1 MLLSMSKVQIIGP
14 KKLFY
19 DTLNVLHYLGALQI
33 EDLSKKITPGDMLM
47 RKMDVDQEAKQK
59 HDQLE
64 TLYGK
69 ISAIL
74 TTIKPDAEEDDRI
87 KEEVKESYD
96 VIWRSSC
103 EDLAFD
109 CNEIIKKLD
118 ASTRDLATHK
128 TDLERELAS
137 LSRYETIVKKLY
149 PLAPQLYR
157 LEGFEAVAL
166 LVSKKY
172 GAVLELIRQEISKI
186 TKKQFELISG
196 EVDEDTIA
204 AIVLFKDIYSDQVHN
219 FLWAEKVN
227 QVRLPESL
235 ADKPFEDILD
245 HIKARKSEI
254 PVETQKIEEKLKKS
268 GEKWYVKLLV
278 LKQALRDRIEELEMP
293 AQLAQTD
300 FTFVINGWI
309 PSKDLDNLKR
319 TLDEEFE
326 GSLHVEELQV
336 SHEEMEEAPVVF
348 NNPTLFKPFET
359 ALRIFPLPR
368 YGTIDPT
375 PFVAIFFPIFFGMIV
390 GDIGI
395 GLVILAVALL
405 ARWRYSKEKAWVKP
419 VTMIFISGAL
429 SAIMFGFLYG
439 EFFGNILELNHLIRE
454 VHLFG
459 IKLPINRL
467 ELIVPMVFLSIG
479 VGAVQVMLGLFLGV
493 INGIKQK
500 AKKHTLEKVGMLV
513 VLFAILI
520 IVAAVVTK
528 IQILMTPAIIGIL
541 IGVVLLVYSAGFMGI
556 VEIFGTIGNIFS
568 YVRILALGL
577 AGVILAMVANE
588 LVGSMGSIYVG
599 VTIALLLHV
608 LNIAVAAFSPTI
620 HSLRLNLIEFFKQ
633 FVEQGGSEYKPFK
646 RAGGV

>member
-1 MLLSMSKVQIIGP
+1 MLLAMSKVQIIGP

-19 DTLNVLHYLGALQI
+19 DTLNVLHYLGVLQI

-64 TLYGK
+64 ALYGK

-74 TTIKPDAEEDDRI
+74 TTIKPEAEAEEMI
-87 KEEVKESYD
+87 GSEVKESYE

-172 GAVLELIRQEISKI
+172 GAVLELIRQEIGKI
-186 TKKQFELISG
+186 TKKQFELISA

-204 AIVLFKDIYSDQVHN
+204 AIILFKDIYSDQVHN

-254 PVETQKIEEKLKKS
+254 PIETQKIEEKLKKS

-293 AQLAQTD
+293 AQIAQTD

-309 PSKDLDNLKR
+309 PKKDLDRMKK

-326 GSLHVEELQV
+326 GSLHIEELQP
-336 SHEEMEEAPVVF
+336 SHEESEEAPVVF
-348 NNPTLFKPFET
+348 NNPTLFKPFEV

-405 ARWRYSKEKAWVKP
+405 ARWRYSKDKPWVKP
-419 VTMIFISGAL
+419 VTMIFISGSL

-439 EFFGNILELNHLIRE
+439 EFFGNVLELNHLIRE
-454 VHLFG
+454 IHILG
-459 IKLPINRL
+459 IKLPLNRL
-467 ELIVPMVFLSIG
+467 ELIVPMVLLSIG
-479 VGAVQVMLGLFLGV
+479 VGAVQVILGLFLGV

-500 AKKHTLEKVGMLV
+500 ARKHTLEKVGMLV
-513 VLFAILI
+513 VLFALLL
-520 IVAAVVTK
+520 IVASFVSK
-528 IQILMTPAIIGIL
+528 IQILMTPAVFGIL
-541 IGVVLLVYSAGFMGI
+541 IGVVLLVYSAGFMGV

-568 YVRILALGL
+568 YIRILALGL
-577 AGVILAMVANE
+577 AGVILAMVAND
-588 LVGSMGSIYVG
+588 LIGKMGSIYIG

-646 RAGGV
+646 RIGGV